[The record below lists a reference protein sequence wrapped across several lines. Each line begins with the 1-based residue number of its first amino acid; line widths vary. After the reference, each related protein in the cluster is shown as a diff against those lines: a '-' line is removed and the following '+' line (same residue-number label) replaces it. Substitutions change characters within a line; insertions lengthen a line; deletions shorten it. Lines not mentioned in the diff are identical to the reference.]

1 MFLKVVGYVCG
12 VGLVDAVYHY
22 YASVPPGEPCRM
34 CENWPVEYVVHMH
47 SKMGRGER
55 LCPSCLKMRR
65 KTFDLAVWVD
75 TTYPNEE

>member
-1 MFLKVVGYVCG
+1 
-12 VGLVDAVYHY
+12 
-22 YASVPPGEPCRM
+22 M

-47 SKMGRGER
+47 SKMGRAER

-75 TTYPNEE
+75 TTYLNEE